1 MLLLSQATIKDIKI
15 IQEIAYN
22 SWPSTYGAI
31 LSKEQLDYML
41 EKFYAPEA
49 LIDLMTNKGHSF
61 ILIHEAD
68 FCLGFASYEHNY
80 LNQNTTRLHK
90 IYLLPE
96 AQGKGAGKLLIDTVV
111 MSAKE
116 NHSKI
121 VSLNVNRYNK
131 ACTFYQKMGF
141 EITDEE
147 NLELD
152 YGYLMEDYKM
162 EKKL

>member
-1 MLLLSQATIKDIKI
+1 MITIQKASIVDVKI

-22 SWPSTYGAI
+22 SWPSTYGTI

-41 EKFYAPEA
+41 EKFYAPET

-61 ILIHEAD
+61 ILIHEAN
-68 FCLGFASYEHNY
+68 FCLGFASFQHNY

-96 AQGKGAGKLLIDTVV
+96 AQGKGAGKLLIDAVV
-111 MSAKE
+111 NSAKE

-121 VSLNVNRYNK
+121 VSLNVNRFNK
-131 ACTFYQKMGF
+131 ACTFYQKMDF
-141 EITDEE
+141 EITGEE
-147 NLELD
+147 DIELD